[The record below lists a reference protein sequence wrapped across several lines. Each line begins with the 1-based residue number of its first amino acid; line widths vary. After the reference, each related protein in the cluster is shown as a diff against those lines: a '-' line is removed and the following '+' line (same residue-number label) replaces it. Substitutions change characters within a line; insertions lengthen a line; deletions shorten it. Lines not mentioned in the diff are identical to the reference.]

1 MTKRQVRKTIS
12 IPAEFSDV
20 RDYLRGIEKSDGNIS
35 REICEAVRQY
45 INEEKKIDKLSNKV
59 DTVINILKKRS
70 AV

>member
-20 RDYLRGIEKSDGNIS
+20 RNYLREIEKSDGNIS

-45 INEEKKIDKLSNKV
+45 ISEEKKIDKLSNKV
-59 DTVINILKKRS
+59 DTVLNILKRKN
-70 AV
+70 VV